1 MALHLLATSFTAPG
15 ADLRWDD
22 EFLRAERSRLGL
34 GRRTDRMTAAVL
46 SALDRL
52 EGRPDDA
59 PLIFASMLGVQSRIT
74 ALQNDLIDFPEDQIG
89 PVSFSCSVHNA
100 VPGAAAIRFG
110 MKVPVFSLAGFD
122 RLPARAFQLADAVL
136 SAGDAE
142 KALVI
147 LTEECS
153 PFAERAMMLSGLE
166 PMEFAALFLLKR
178 ADADD
183 PGAWPGP
190 SPELNYCQWI
200 GNLLPG

>member
-1 MALHLLATSFTAPG
+1 MALHLIASSFTAPG

-22 EFLRAERSRLGL
+22 DFLRAERARLGL

-59 PLIFASMLGVQSRIT
+59 PLLFGSMLGVQSRIT

-110 MKVPVFSLAGFD
+110 LKVPVFSLAGFD
-122 RLPARAFQLADAVL
+122 RLPERVLSLADAVL
-136 SAGDAE
+136 SAGDADR
-142 KALVI
+142 ALVI
-147 LTEECS
+147 LSEERS
-153 PFAERAMMLSGLE
+153 VFADRAIRLLGLE
-166 PMEFAALFLLKR
+166 PMEFAAVFLLEQTQNE
-178 ADADD
+178 ADAFAVPDGMD
-183 PGAWPGP
+183 LFA
-190 SPELNYCQWI
+190 WI
-200 GNLLPG
+200 GSLLP

>member
-1 MALHLLATSFTAPG
+1 MALHLTASSFTAPG
-15 ADLRWDD
+15 TDLRWDD
-22 EFLRAERSRLGL
+22 DFLRAERARLGL
-34 GRRTDRMTAAVL
+34 GRRSDRMTAAVL

-59 PLIFASMLGVQSRIT
+59 PLLFGSMLGVQSRIT

-122 RLPARAFQLADAVL
+122 RLPDRVLSLADAVL

-142 KALVI
+142 HALVI
-147 LTEECS
+147 LTEERS
-153 PFAERAMMLSGLE
+153 AFADRAMRLYGLE
-166 PMEFAALFLLKR
+166 AMEFAAVFLLKR
-178 ADADD
+178 AKEGDE
-183 PGAWPGP
+183 PFSPP
-190 SPELNYCQWI
+190 SELLDYFQWI
-200 GNLLPG
+200 RSLSAV

>member
-1 MALHLLATSFTAPG
+1 MALRLIASSFTAPG

-22 EFLRAERSRLGL
+22 EFLRAERARLGL

-59 PLIFASMLGVQSRIT
+59 PLLFGSMLGVQSRIT

-110 MKVPVFSLAGFD
+110 LKIPVFSLAGFD
-122 RLPARAFQLADAVL
+122 RLPDRVLSLADAVL
-136 SAGDAE
+136 SAGDADR
-142 KALVI
+142 ALVI
-147 LTEECS
+147 LSEERS
-153 PFAERAMMLSGLE
+153 VFADRAIRLLGLE
-166 PMEFAALFLLKR
+166 PMEFAAVFLLEQTQNE
-178 ADADD
+178 ADAFAVPDGMD
-183 PGAWPGP
+183 LFA
-190 SPELNYCQWI
+190 WI
-200 GNLLPG
+200 GSLLP